1 MKRSLFL
8 FIAMLIAFQIHATTW
23 NVGPTRSYTYCS
35 QVAPLVQHGDTVEI
49 DFATY
54 INDPQVIWN
63 KNNLYIVGVGR
74 G

>member
-1 MKRSLFL
+1 
-8 FIAMLIAFQIHATTW
+8 MLIAFQIHATTW

-54 INDPQVIWN
+54 INDPSGIKTISISSALVVVLAWKQAVLSPTI
-63 KNNLYIVGVGR
+63 
-74 G
+74 